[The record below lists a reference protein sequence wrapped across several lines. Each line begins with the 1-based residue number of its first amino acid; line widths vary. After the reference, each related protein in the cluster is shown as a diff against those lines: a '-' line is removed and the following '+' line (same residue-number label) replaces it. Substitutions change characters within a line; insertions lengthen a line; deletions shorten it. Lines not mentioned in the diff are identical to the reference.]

1 MLAWMQVYS
10 ILTAAV
16 LILAALCVSLL
27 VLLLVVPF
35 NLALEFTKRGPPM
48 RGFYRVAWLGFTL
61 RKGVF
66 LPPSLENMMA
76 PSENETRA
84 GEKEEPTAEKAW
96 NLKHSPD
103 LRSLLD
109 AIPALFRVLK
119 DMLESIDLR
128 NISCHLCFGLDDPVE
143 TAIMSGYLW
152 SAASALGLFRANIFI
167 EPCFEGGRLEGELA
181 AEIRTRMLWM
191 VMPMILSLREQ
202 KIRKLLAEMAR
213 GT

>member
-1 MLAWMQVYS
+1 
-10 ILTAAV
+10 
-16 LILAALCVSLL
+16 
-27 VLLLVVPF
+27 
-35 NLALEFTKRGPPM
+35 M

-61 RKGVF
+61 RKGVI
-66 LPPSLENMMA
+66 LPPSLEDMIA
-76 PSENETRA
+76 SAENEARS
-84 GEKEEPTAEKAW
+84 GEKEEPTAEQAW

-109 AIPALFRVLK
+109 AIPALLRVLK
-119 DMLESIDLR
+119 YMLKSIDLQKT
-128 NISCHLCFGLDDPVE
+128 SCHLCFGLDDPVE
-143 TAIMSGYLW
+143 TAVIGGYLW

-167 EPCFEGGRLEGELA
+167 EPWFEGARLEGEFT
-181 AEIRTRMLWM
+181 AEINTRMLWM